1 MDELGNTPENIDT
14 GAENLA
20 GTETG
25 TGTAEKTVETTV
37 PTVTQAMIDD
47 WTKDQRYEKSWTKDP
62 NRLYKSYRDMEK
74 TYNPLKQRAESY
86 DTKFKTY
93 GLELDKFDEVAKE
106 YQSLKD
112 PNRREN
118 QVTTYFDRWFGNPLY
133 KAQVEEFFTALEKKE
148 LQAKWGENTPPEIL
162 TKLEKF
168 EQFQK
173 GAEKEKQDRE
183 FQEKL
188 EKTTELIN
196 EQVGKIEAY
205 AKKYGLLYDD
215 ATHKDLVAYCRKN
228 DIDPK
233 YFFREF
239 KEWAEPEV
247 EKFIRNETEAQ
258 TAKRL
263 QENRAKGITPVSTKV
278 TAPAKTVPGSRDAMR
293 NDPMFK
299 RMFNRK

>member
-1 MDELGNTPENIDT
+1 MDELGATPENIET
-14 GAENLA
+14 GTGNQA

-25 TGTAEKTVETTV
+25 TETTEKTVQTST

-74 TYNPLKQRAESY
+74 TYNPLKQRAELY
-86 DTKFKTY
+86 DNKFKTY
-93 GLELDKFDEVAKE
+93 GLELEKFDDIAKE

-118 QVTTYFDRWFGNPLY
+118 QVVSYFDKWLGNPLY
-133 KAQVEEFFTALEKKE
+133 KQQVEEFFSALEKKE
-148 LQAKWGENTPPEIL
+148 LQAKWGDNIPPEVL

-168 EQFQK
+168 EQFQTK
-173 GAEKEKQDRE
+173 SEKEKQDRE

-188 EKTTELIN
+188 GKTTELIN

-215 ATHKDLVAYCRKN
+215 ATHKDLIDYCRKN
-228 DIDPK
+228 EIDPK
-233 YFFREF
+233 YLFREF

-263 QENRAKGITPVSTKV
+263 QEKRKEGITPVSTKV
-278 TAPAKTVPGSRDAMR
+278 TALAKPIAGSREAMR
-293 NDPMFK
+293 NDPIFK
-299 RMFNRK
+299 RMFHK